1 MTRILSD
8 EDIDAIAQRLT
19 DFSGLTAEEH
29 KKHHEAFTL
38 WIERQSRR
46 TAFWQKVQEQVGG
59 WAIISFLGAVGFIAW
74 NGFIWI
80 LQKGH

>member
-1 MTRILSD
+1 MARLLSD

-19 DFSGLTAEEH
+19 DFSGLSAEEH

-46 TAFWQKVQEQVGG
+46 AAFWLKIQEQVGG
-59 WAIISFLGAVGFIAW
+59 WAIIVFLGSIGLGAWHGFLW
-74 NGFIWI
+74 FID
-80 LQKGH
+80 KGH